1 MEENA
6 MRLYGMYYTCKKYI
20 EYVKDMKVYAK
31 NTGGNTSWS
40 INSWKE
46 KSIVLNELGKMNP
59 LRTYARKLYET
70 VPIVYRDRDEFD
82 ITDTVKDNFVTARE
96 ILVIAME
103 TIIDMYESIN
113 PNKMINEEY
122 GFDIKMP
129 EFYDLGEFAKCIE
142 DLNFIIKQC
151 PYLNDKDGQI
161 KYGTIDV
168 GSTWLT
174 FAIGGAAATT
184 IISNLAKIVD
194 NAIKMK
200 SHITTVKMQEEAL
213 RTLEVKDEIA
223 AEVLE
228 AYKKANRVLTQNA
241 VTELE
246 RELGELNDGEER
258 DKVGKT
264 LEKLAFWMDKG
275 MQIYSAI
282 DAPTEIKDVFPK
294 QQEVSFLSDDLI
306 KMLENKEK

>member
-1 MEENA
+1 M
-6 MRLYGMYYTCKKYI
+6 
-20 EYVKDMKVYAK
+20 
-31 NTGGNTSWS
+31 
-40 INSWKE
+40 
-46 KSIVLNELGKMNP
+46 LNELGKMNP

-306 KMLENKEK
+306 KLLENKEK

>member
-1 MEENA
+1 

-306 KMLENKEK
+306 RR

>member
-1 MEENA
+1 

-264 LEKLAFWMDKG
+264 LEKLAFWMDKC

-282 DAPTEIKDVFPK
+282 DSPTEIKDVFPK

-306 KMLENKEK
+306 KLLENKEK

>member
-1 MEENA
+1 
-6 MRLYGMYYTCKKYI
+6 MYYTCKKYI

-306 KMLENKEK
+306 KLLENKEK

>member
-1 MEENA
+1 

-275 MQIYSAI
+275 MQIYSSI

-306 KMLENKEK
+306 KLLENKEK

>member
-1 MEENA
+1 

-161 KYGTIDV
+161 KYGSIDV

-174 FAIGGAAATT
+174 FIIVGVGATT
-184 IISNLAKIVD
+184 VMTNLAKIVD
-194 NAIKMK
+194 IAIKIK

-306 KMLENKEK
+306 KLLENKEK

>member
-1 MEENA
+1 

-306 KMLENKEK
+306 KLLENKEK